1 MENVAEDWDEL
12 LETNLHVGTAHVLCT
27 MVKKTW
33 RTKKMTTL
41 LLRRF
46 VYLTIVKILAQ
57 FKETILFI
65 KHISCS
71 LTQVDVYLAQA
82 LANNLYL
89 FQVRTAEFF
98 PTLTTCGN

>member
-1 MENVAEDWDEL
+1 
-12 LETNLHVGTAHVLCT
+12 
-27 MVKKTW
+27 
-33 RTKKMTTL
+33 MTTPL
-41 LLRRF
+41 LWRF
-46 VYLTIVKILAQ
+46 VYLTTVKILAQ

-98 PTLTTCGN
+98 PTLIIILQHAEIKLAALSMLLYFSRFKG

>member
-1 MENVAEDWDEL
+1 
-12 LETNLHVGTAHVLCT
+12 
-27 MVKKTW
+27 
-33 RTKKMTTL
+33 MTTP

-46 VYLTIVKILAQ
+46 VYLTILKILTQ
-57 FKETILFI
+57 FKETVLFI

-71 LTQVDVYLAQA
+71 LSQVDVYLAQA

-98 PTLTTCGN
+98 PKLTTCGN

>member
-1 MENVAEDWDEL
+1 
-12 LETNLHVGTAHVLCT
+12 
-27 MVKKTW
+27 
-33 RTKKMTTL
+33 MTTL
-41 LLRRF
+41 LLWRF

-57 FKETILFI
+57 FKEAILFI

-98 PTLTTCGN
+98 PTLILQHAEIKLAALSMLLYFSRFKG